1 MAKKESAFASV
12 LQKFS
17 AKRELPKHEIKPQVL
32 NDLWGGFH
40 LGAIYS
46 IWAEKGAGKS
56 TLTFQVLKSLCKKGL
71 RGVFVDVEKAFN
83 EFQQETFGLREYI
96 ENGQLMVLTV
106 SNWKDY
112 EEIVM
117 ALDGEDVDFFVT
129 DSITMIM
136 AYTPKELKVE
146 DVRPGLKAQQAASV
160 LGKLKDI
167 SYRNEIGTILLYHAR
182 ANIQIVGANPYSPA
196 TKMAGGLAD
205 AHIPDIITKVQTHS
219 KIKGDGDDPIG
230 VEISICTEKNKFV
243 KPFVTRREK
252 LIFGKGIDA
261 RISLIEN
268 AISLGIIRQS
278 GSSFIIPNH
287 DNVRGRKAL
296 YELDSE
302 TLKGIKQLVQE
313 AQQDS

>member
-12 LQKFS
+12 LQKFA
-17 AKRELPKHEIKPQVL
+17 AKRELPQHEIKPQVL

-71 RGVFVDVEKAFN
+71 KGVFVDIEKAFN
-83 EFQQETFGLREYI
+83 EFQQQVFGLTEFI
-96 ENGQLMVLTV
+96 DNGQLVVLTV
-106 SNWKDY
+106 NNWKEY

-117 ALDGEDVDFFVT
+117 ALDGEDIDFFVT

-146 DVRPGLKAQQAASV
+146 DVRPGIKAQQAASV

-167 SYRNEIGTILLYHAR
+167 AYRNEIGTILLYHAR
-182 ANIQIVGANPYSPA
+182 ANLNITGNNPYAPQ
-196 TKMAGGLAD
+196 TKMAGGFAD
-205 AHIPDIITKVQTHS
+205 AHIPDVITKIQTHS
-219 KIKGDGDDPIG
+219 KIKGEGDDPIG
-230 VEISICTEKNKFV
+230 VEISIVTEKNKFV
-243 KPFVTRREK
+243 APFQTRREK

-261 RISLIEN
+261 KISLIEN
-268 AISLGIIRQS
+268 AIALGIIRQS

-296 YELDSE
+296 YELDTE
-302 TLKGIKQLVQE
+302 TLKGLKQLVQE
-313 AQQDS
+313 AYQE